1 MIFRPCLWRGNIKGK
16 EKGRGKSRRK
26 KEQRKEKRRE
36 GKEGKVN
43 TTKIFYT
50 IYIVKTLVSS
60 AYF

>member
-1 MIFRPCLWRGNIKGK
+1 MWRGIVEGK
-16 EKGRGKSRRK
+16 EKGKGKSRRK